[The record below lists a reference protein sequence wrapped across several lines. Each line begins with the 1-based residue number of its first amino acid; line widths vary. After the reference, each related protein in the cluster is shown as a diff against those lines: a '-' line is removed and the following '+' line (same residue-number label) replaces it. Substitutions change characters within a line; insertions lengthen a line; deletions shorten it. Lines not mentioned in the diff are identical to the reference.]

1 MKHKADK
8 VDKVDKVDK
17 RKPFYKKWWFG
28 TSIAAVL
35 VLVMV
40 LVATLDYSLV
50 AVGIKIACKPGK
62 SETPVNYADIMDN
75 TKFLAQDLSYNSA
88 YENGTMDIIA
98 PKNVT
103 GNQPVL
109 VYIHG
114 GYYVGGDKKSGE
126 VYCRIIANAGYVVAN
141 INYMLAPKAKYPVQ
155 AKQANEAI
163 AFLRQNADTY
173 NIDPDQIF
181 IGGDSAGGHLSSQLG
196 AFYSN
201 EELQSK
207 MNFTP
212 AISASQLKG
221 VLLLCGFYDA
231 YTVRDSKF
239 PFLNT
244 AMWSWTDV
252 RNYES
257 YSRWGEINTI
267 SWVTK
272 NYPATFITCGYDDP
286 FYVQAQAMVTK
297 LRENSVETT
306 AYLPKNDKYKLKH
319 EFQREFEKEE
329 ANIAMERTLSFMNA
343 NSELDKVE
351 QQIFANFT
359 FSTGE
364 TVKVKLMKKY
374 APISVENFIKYANA
388 GFYDNT
394 VIHRVITNKVVQG
407 GGYNLDQEKK
417 APIGEAIVGE
427 FASNGYGYNKLS
439 HLAGVI
445 SMARTSVF
453 DSATSEFFFC
463 VTDCSYYDGEY
474 AAFGKIV
481 EGLEFI
487 DTISSS
493 PVSGDKPKNTYI
505 ISSVTISH
513 S

>member
-1 MKHKADK
+1 MKQK
-8 VDKVDKVDK
+8 VENNGKKPLYK
-17 RKPFYKKWWFG
+17 RWWLW
-28 TSIAAVL
+28 TSVAAAL
-35 VLVMV
+35 VLIMV
-40 LVATLDYSLV
+40 LVTTLDYNII
-50 AVGIKIACKPGK
+50 AAGIKIACKPGK
-62 SETPVNYADIMDN
+62 SKQPDNYSLIVEN
-75 TKFLAQDLSYNSA
+75 TKFLAEDLSYNSD

-98 PKNVT
+98 PQNIT
-103 GNQPVL
+103 GKQPVL

-163 AFLRQNADTY
+163 NFLQQNADKY
-173 NIDPDQIF
+173 NIDPNQIF

-196 AFYSN
+196 AFYTN

-207 MNFTP
+207 LNFTP
-212 AISASQLKG
+212 AISANQLKG

-231 YTVRDSKF
+231 YSVRESKF

-257 YSRWGEINTI
+257 YSRWGEINTVN
-267 SWVTK
+267 WVTK
-272 NYPATFITCGYDDP
+272 KYPATFITCGYDDP
-286 FYVQAQAMVTK
+286 FYAQAQTMVQK
-297 LRENSVETT
+297 LAENKVETT
-306 AYLPKNDKYKLKH
+306 AYLPKNDSYKLKH
-319 EFQREFEKEE
+319 EFQREFDLKE
-329 ANIAMERTLSFMNA
+329 ANVAMERALSFMNA
-343 NSELDKVE
+343 NSELDIIE
-351 QQIFANFT
+351 QQIFAHFT

-364 TVKVKLMKKY
+364 QVKVKLMKKY

-394 VIHRVITNKVVQG
+394 VIHRVITNSVVQG
-407 GGYNLDQEKK
+407 GGYNLDGEKK
-417 APIGEAIVGE
+417 AAIDDAIVGE
-427 FASNGYGYNKLS
+427 FARNGYGYNKLS

-445 SMARTSVF
+445 SMARSSIL

-474 AAFGKIV
+474 AGFGKIV
-481 EGLEFI
+481 EGLDFI
-487 DTISSS
+487 DSISSS

-505 ISSVTISH
+505 ITSVVISY